1 MLLLLLLLLE
11 CAASDSP
18 FVSLFGALPLATGTF
33 LHWRA
38 GLSGHLATAA
48 GFSDLFPLAVALET

>member
-1 MLLLLLLLLE
+1 MLLLLLLLE
-11 CAASDSP
+11 CAASKGP
-18 FVSLFGALPLATGTF
+18 FVSLFPLPLATGTF
-33 LHWRA
+33 LNWRA